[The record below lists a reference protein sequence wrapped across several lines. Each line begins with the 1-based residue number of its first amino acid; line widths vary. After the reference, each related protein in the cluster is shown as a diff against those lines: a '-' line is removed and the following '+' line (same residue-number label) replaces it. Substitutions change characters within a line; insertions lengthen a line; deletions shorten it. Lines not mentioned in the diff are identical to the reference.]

1 MSNKNKSLTINS
13 IYYLMYNV
21 LNVIFPFLTGIYV
34 ARILL
39 PDVIGQ
45 VETARNLVQY
55 FVIFSFLGIP
65 TYGLREISKNRN
77 DKIKISKIYSELMII
92 NCISTMIFCII
103 YINLIFFIPKYTEN
117 LLLYLIVGI
126 SLVLNLFNNSWLYE
140 GLEEFKYISL
150 RNLAFKIIS
159 FVILIIF
166 VRDSND
172 YLIYASITVMGT
184 AGNYI
189 LNIINSKKFVR
200 FTIKDLD
207 LKQHMSSIMYL
218 VVVNLAIE
226 IYSLVDITM
235 LGIFCD
241 NDTVAFYS
249 YGIKIYKIILQV
261 VNTFTMVLVPRISL
275 YYKENKIKEF
285 NELLTKTLKLIIIT
299 TVPMIIG
306 INFTSSY
313 LITKIYGYEYIR
325 SVMVLNILSL
335 NLLISPIGYLLGS
348 RVLLATNNEK
358 RMVIP
363 VIIGAICNVIG
374 NYFLIKQ
381 YKEIGAAISSVSS
394 EFIVMSVY
402 LLLGKTYFK
411 LNSTK
416 NSIIKII
423 GTCIVMIIYLII
435 INKLNCDMF
444 VITILQIIGACII
457 YVVGLILLKEK
468 VVCSY
473 MNKIIDKVKQKNL
486 NVSNKI

>member
-1 MSNKNKSLTINS
+1 MKKNNKSLTINS
-13 IYYLMYNV
+13 IFYLIYNL
-21 LNVIFPFLTGIYV
+21 LNVIFPFITGMYV
-34 ARILL
+34 THIIL
-39 PDVIGQ
+39 PDSIGL
-45 VETARNLVQY
+45 VETAKNFVQY
-55 FVIFSFLGIP
+55 FIIFSFLGIP

-77 DKIKISKIYSELMII
+77 DREKLNKTYSELMII
-92 NCISTMIFCII
+92 NCISTIIFSII
-103 YINLIFFIPKYTEN
+103 YLILIFSIETYREY
-117 LLLYLIVGI
+117 LSLYLIVGI
-126 SLVLNLFNNSWLYE
+126 ALILNLFNNSWLYE
-140 GLEEFKYISL
+140 GLEEFRYISL
-150 RNLAFKIIS
+150 RNLIFKVIS
-159 FVILIIF
+159 FIILIIF
-166 VRDSND
+166 VRSTDD
-172 YLIYASITVMGT
+172 YLIYASITVIGT

-189 LNIINSKKFVR
+189 LNIINAKKFVK
-200 FTIKDLD
+200 FTIKDINLN
-207 LKQHMSSIMYL
+207 QHMNSIIYL

-261 VNTFTMVLVPRISL
+261 VNTFTMVLIPRISL

-325 SVMVLNILSL
+325 SAVVLNIISL

-348 RVLLATNNEK
+348 RVLLVTNNEK

-363 VIIGAICNVIG
+363 VTIGAICNVIG

-381 YKEIGAAISSVSS
+381 YKEIGAAIASVLS

-402 LLLGKTYFK
+402 LLLGKKYFK
-411 LNSTK
+411 LDSIK
-416 NSIIKII
+416 NSIVKII

-444 VITILQIIGACII
+444 VITLLQIIGACII
-457 YVVGLILLKEK
+457 YAVGLLLLKEPI
-468 VVCSY
+468 VYSY
-473 MNKIIDKVKQKNL
+473 MNKIIDKVNKNF
-486 NVSNKI
+486 KC